1 MGDLIRKIRSNE
13 LVYGSLINFSIKLLS
28 FFLTYLMMY
37 LIINNYGIE
46 FYGKYNLYLTFIGI
60 VSILIVFGT
69 DVIFLKEISVLNTKI
84 EKVEIFKKVSVVIFV
99 NSLIICSSLLFINL
113 IPGMKLYFDKNT
125 INIYLILFLSILM
138 GLTSIFVSGLRGTDK
153 ILLYSLSERFLIR
166 LFMSITLLM
175 SIVLFLNIETIMLVA
190 YIINTIVILFIFKK
204 YVFLEVPI
212 YKNEVVQVYRL
223 KERKSVFGI
232 YIQAKHIF
240 SSSLLL
246 LLISRTD
253 TFFLSVYSDL
263 ESVGVYNAIL
273 QVSLLINFAMSSING
288 ILSPMISRGY
298 ENKDIV
304 TLEKTLRHANK
315 IIMGSSLITGLL
327 LLIMIKPLFL
337 LLSIKTDLMLL
348 TIFII
353 LIVGQIIS
361 GSMGSV
367 VNLLN
372 MSGHFKQVS
381 IATLLSFFIN
391 IVFCLILI
399 PAFGLVGAAIS
410 TSIGI
415 ISRDLISTLYGFKI
429 FKFKFS
435 NYDFRKIR

>member
-1 MGDLIRKIRSNE
+1 
-13 LVYGSLINFSIKLLS
+13 
-28 FFLTYLMMY
+28 MMY